1 MELNRLDFKALRCLS
16 LSLLLFAGLVQAQIV
31 IPPGGGEQQPEEMVS
46 ERESYKAETLNDFSQ
61 VYKVDRH
68 FYKLKS
74 EDVGNRSL
82 VIRVVEKK
90 AGGTELSRDI
100 KTIALTVEEEAACLP
115 PTIEA
120 ISSPSELRNVFNSSF
135 QGSGY
140 SLQGKTSLEP
150 DSLMGGSFNY
160 QLPGVKV
167 TLNASGRLS
176 VESGNL
182 DGSDDAGG
190 YNMHV
195 YRDDGNL
202 DQSDLVSSQNINSY
216 PAGIDLDAGNYI
228 VAFSVF
234 SYVRIN
240 GSNLQSSCTSEWSF
254 CSGSLDFSMQLAFDQ
269 GDMTIVPLQSAT
281 PSKGVVPP
289 FQYKATSPGGIS
301 RVSMQHNGQS
311 LDLRTEDEVIYF
323 LDLENPE
330 HLNFLGGAI
339 SGQTQVDITLRAE
352 NNCGMNFEKPYRIDV
367 LPDVAPS
374 ISSASSQALS
384 LQIGEIQQRALVVQD
399 PGFNVQHIKAVLL
412 SENADPSSL
421 DLSLSNYSNEIVAE
435 VGSLNL
441 DDYGWTSSRTSELS
455 LRVPVEAKVGLNPGN
470 FQFRFLVFD
479 GLGNSV
485 VSSSV
490 NAEIK
495 ASDFPPSLTLTPPGF
510 RIPAGGKTNVE
521 IKVRHQAPLAN
532 LEYQIGS
539 ADVQTVNLNGD
550 REYDGLVQ
558 IDIPQNALIGDSIS
572 FSATVTDQGGKA
584 STEFA
589 QIEVGDW
596 GENSITIDAS
606 SGIEELTLAHSYS
619 NITVL
624 NTSVRYANPDI
635 QLNRLTIGNG
645 GEVITQY
652 RQLDDGSGSANENL
666 GELTIR
672 EQLDVQAG
680 GILSVDSLYTRTIPG
695 FTDFRSSHG
704 GAALEVNAEA
714 FDSISLP
721 VWPGM
726 SGPDQGHQEYNQQ
739 GSGGGVLIIHA
750 PAIVVNGTIHANG
763 KDASSSG
770 AGAGGTVRL
779 HTTSLSGTGTVSANG
794 GNCTG
799 YYCNS
804 SGAGGRIA
812 IYFDSFSG
820 GDILDSLTLQ
830 AREGTKIHPRKSS
843 GPGTVYVKAQSDAAP
858 SLLISSNTANNTAQN
873 DIPSTVIYGLLPH
886 TISQI
891 EDIGSGQQ
899 KITISDNFNTELKWS
914 QTYPSTLARQS
925 LIGQP
930 FILDSS
936 QSDGSIY
943 TVIANTDNSLTI
955 DSSDD
960 LSSYVG
966 KELVG
971 ILRLKELRV
980 ENKASISTGRLL
992 YADSYDLTNNNSI
1005 DDVPRIETGA
1015 DTVLGHLDTAQK
1027 NTFLG
1032 NVIADSVTIGDEGL
1046 NVRGNLTVNGDFS
1059 GNGSVEI
1066 IGDLNADNFLYQVQY
1081 SSFKFKVGGDTVIGS
1096 GLSLDLGTYDFNGD
1110 LSVDSIALTGN
1121 TTVNVGNNLSVTQGV
1136 TQKDSSKLI
1145 VEKATQIGA
1154 DLDLDN
1160 SSSTTFG
1167 TGNSTITGNA
1177 LLEDSSFIRDSSDFG
1192 IRTISAASF
1201 SFLESSG
1208 IAVVAAVNTSGNF
1221 TSNSSGYIDIKD
1233 ALSAQTVNIE
1243 NVGNVTI
1250 ARDATLSATDVLL
1263 TNVNRLYLGTVSAG
1277 GRFEINTSS
1286 TDNSNWSIGGIDGNP
1301 QTQISARRTIEI
1313 EGAANVSSLDC
1324 SAVTELKL
1332 SGAFVSSG
1340 GISLDDCKMVSSEA
1354 VSAGAQVSLKA
1365 ATLQADSLTLSGT
1378 EGVISQNESELRVK
1392 NTANLNGPLVASSG
1406 SSFKARN
1413 LSATVFQLDGSTQQI
1428 VVNVESLQSTAA
1440 MTLLD
1445 TVIQPFQS
1453 SDSSFFGFGY
1463 SPISVQIS
1471 SGGTLLLNEN
1481 SRIDM
1486 TNVRADNYARDDLG
1500 LSYPA
1505 CLANETVYSHAGVAA
1520 GLTECFYG
1528 HYDRAD
1534 TAGFGSD
1541 TGGSISLEAP
1551 TVNIQGNVLAYGAN
1565 RYGSGGSIKIQAD
1578 QLLGSG
1584 TIDVR
1589 GFCDSCGSANSA
1601 DGGGRALIAVDDV
1614 SGFTGSV
1621 FAQGAQDS
1629 SQIGG
1634 AGTILYANRDLS
1646 NRKLIADNGGNT
1658 AAQYST
1664 PVHTVG
1670 ELVISNLTGSAGI
1683 WDVEVAGTPWTTDN
1697 ELAGR
1702 LVNLDVNDGAAPNYT
1717 IHSHT
1722 DNTLKIH
1729 TDDDLSVYDGKTLI
1743 GVHVF
1748 EIIEVKNGAYLDFG
1762 ADRVIVNNIGA
1773 STIDLDRIRSGSGS
1787 VLQ

>member
-1 MELNRLDFKALRCLS
+1 MELDRLWFKTRDFLAAG
-16 LSLLLFAGLVQAQIV
+16 LLLLSVAAVAQ
-31 IPPGGGEQQPEEMVS
+31 PNFELPEEMVS

-61 VYKVDRH
+61 AYKVDRH
-68 FYKLKS
+68 YYKLKS
-74 EDVGNRSL
+74 EDIGNRSL

-120 ISSPSELRNVFNSSF
+120 ISTPSELKNVFNASF
-135 QGSGY
+135 QGSSY
-140 SLQGKTSLEP
+140 VLQEEVNLEP
-150 DSLMGGSFNY
+150 DIYRGGTFNY
-160 QLPGVKV
+160 FLPGVKV
-167 TLNASGRLS
+167 KLNTSGRFS
-176 VESGNL
+176 VENGSFT
-182 DGSDDAGG
+182 GSDSLNG
-190 YNMHV
+190 YYMHI

-202 DQSDLVSSQNINSY
+202 ESSDLVSSQKVESH
-216 PAGIDLDAGNYI
+216 PTGVDLDAGNYI
-228 VAFSVF
+228 AAFSVF

-240 GSNLQSSCTSEWSF
+240 ESNLQAECTSEWSG

-269 GDMTIVPLQSAT
+269 GDMTVAPLKNAI
-281 PSKGVVPP
+281 PPKGSVPP

-301 RVSMQHNGQS
+301 KVSMQHNGQS
-311 LDLRTEDEVIYF
+311 LDLLTEDEVVYF

-330 HLNFLGGAI
+330 HLNFLAGAI
-339 SGQTQVDITLRAE
+339 SGESQVDITLRAE

-399 PGFNVQHIKAVLL
+399 PGFNVQHIKAVLFA
-412 SENADPSSL
+412 ENADTSSL

-441 DDYGWTSSRTSELS
+441 DSFGWTSARTSELS
-455 LRVPVEAKVGLNPGN
+455 LRVPVEAKVGLNPGK

-495 ASDFPPSLTLTPPGF
+495 ASDFPPNLTLTPPDF
-510 RIPAGGKTNVE
+510 RIPAGGKTNIE

-550 REYDGLVQ
+550 REYDGAIQ
-558 IDIPQNALIGDSIS
+558 IDVPQNAIIGDSIS
-572 FSATVTDQGGKA
+572 FSATVTDQSGKA

-596 GENSITIDAS
+596 GENSVTIDDS

-635 QLNRLTIGNG
+635 KLNRLTIGNG
-645 GEVITQY
+645 GEVVTQY
-652 RQLDDGSGSANENL
+652 RQLDDGSGSANDNL
-666 GELTIR
+666 GDLSVR
-672 EQLDVQAG
+672 EQLEVQAG
-680 GILSVDSLYTRTIPG
+680 GVLSVDSLYTRTIQG

-704 GAALEVNAEA
+704 GAALEVNGEA
-714 FDSISLP
+714 FDSIALP

-726 SGPDQGHQEYNQQ
+726 SGPAEGYQENNQQ
-739 GSGGGVLIIHA
+739 GEGGGVLIVHA
-750 PAIVVNGTIHANG
+750 PTIVINGTIHANG
-763 KDASSSG
+763 RDASFSGSG

-799 YYCNS
+799 YYCLS
-804 SGAGGRIA
+804 SGAGGRVA
-812 IYFDSFSG
+812 IYYDSFSG

-830 AREGTKIHPRKSS
+830 AREGTKVHPRKSS
-843 GPGTVYVKAQSDAAP
+843 GPGTVYVKAQGDAAP
-858 SLLISSNTANNTAQN
+858 SLLISSNTANNTTQS

-891 EDIGSGQQ
+891 ENIGSGQQ
-899 KITISDNFNTELKWS
+899 KITISDNFNVELKWS

-936 QSDGSIY
+936 QSNANIY

-955 DSSDD
+955 ESNDD

-1032 NVIADSVTIGDEGL
+1032 NVIADSVTIRDDGL

-1066 IGDLNADNFLYQVQY
+1066 TGDLNVSNFLYQVQY
-1081 SSFKFKVGGDTVIGS
+1081 SSFKFKVGGDATIGS
-1096 GLSLDLGTYDFNGD
+1096 ELSLGLGTYDFSGD

-1121 TTVNVGNNLSVTQGV
+1121 TTIKVGNNLSVTQGV

-1160 SSSTTFG
+1160 NSAITLG
-1167 TGNSTITGNA
+1167 TGDTTIIGNVVLA
-1177 LLEDSSFIRDSSDFG
+1177 DSSVIRDSNDFG
-1192 IRTISAASF
+1192 SRTVSAASF
-1201 SFLESSG
+1201 SFLGSSG
-1208 IAVVAAVNTSGNF
+1208 IAVDAAVDTNGNF
-1221 TSNSSGYIDIKD
+1221 TSTSTGYLGIKE
-1233 ALSAQTVNIE
+1233 ALSAQLVHIE
-1243 NVGNVTI
+1243 NPGSISISLGDTI
-1250 ARDATLSATDVLL
+1250 TATEVLL
-1263 TNVNRLYLGTVSAG
+1263 TNIDRISLGTVSTS
-1277 GRFEINTSS
+1277 GRFEINTDN
-1286 TDNSNWSIGGIDGNP
+1286 TDGTNWSIGGIEGNP
-1301 QTQISARRTIEI
+1301 QTQISARRIVEI
-1313 EGAANVSSLDC
+1313 EGPANVGSLDC
-1324 SAVTELKL
+1324 SVATELKL
-1332 SGAFVSSG
+1332 SGTLASSG
-1340 GISLDDCKMVSSEA
+1340 GISLDDCKLMSSEA
-1354 VSAGAQVSLKA
+1354 VSAGAQVRLKA
-1365 ATLQADSLTLSGT
+1365 ATLEADSLTLSGT
-1378 EGVISQNESELRVK
+1378 EGVISQNESEFRVK

-1413 LSATVFQLDGSTQQI
+1413 LNATVFQLDGSTQQI

-1445 TVIQPFQS
+1445 TIIQPFQS
-1453 SDSSFFGFGY
+1453 GDSNFFDFGY
-1463 SPISVQIS
+1463 RPVSVQIS

-1486 TNVRADNYARDDLG
+1486 TNVRADTYARDDLG
-1500 LSYPA
+1500 LPYPA
-1505 CLANETVYSHAGVAA
+1505 CLASETVYSHAGIAA
-1520 GLTECFYG
+1520 GLSDCFYG

-1541 TGGSISLEAP
+1541 TGGKISLEAP
-1551 TVNIQGNVLAYGAN
+1551 TVNIQGNVLAYGGN
-1565 RYGSGGSIKIQAD
+1565 RFGSGGSVRIQAD

-1589 GFCDSCGSANSA
+1589 GFCDSCGSASAA
-1601 DGGGRALIAVDDV
+1601 DGGGRVLVAVDDV
-1614 SGFTGSV
+1614 SGFTGNI

-1646 NRKLIADNGGNT
+1646 NRKLVADNGGNT

-1670 ELVISNLTGSAGI
+1670 ELVISNLSGNAGV
-1683 WDVEVAGTPWTTDN
+1683 WDVEVSGTPWATDN
-1697 ELAGR
+1697 RLAGR
-1702 LVNLDVNDGAAPNYT
+1702 LVNLDVSDAAAPNYI

-1729 TDDDLSVYDGKTLI
+1729 TDDDLSVYSGKTLI
-1743 GVHVF
+1743 GVHIF
-1748 EIIEVKNGAYLDFG
+1748 EAIEVKNGAYLDFG